1 MSTTSPAV
9 FRDRGDAGRRLAARL
24 ERLRHEAP
32 VVLALPRGG
41 VPVAGEVAAAL
52 AAPLDVLVV
61 HKLGDPG
68 ARFGAVA
75 EDGLAVVDHDRA
87 RALGINPARLSA
99 LREQAGVMAAT
110 SGWRLRRGR
119 TPRDIVGRTVVLVD
133 DGVGTGDSAIAA
145 ARTARRR
152 GAARIVLAV
161 PVARAAALAR
171 LGEELDEVVCVEVA
185 PVARWYEHAPAVS
198 DAEIIGALKHA
209 GRASEESL
217 RVPEAARGAIILA
230 TPSET
235 VRRTLGAMG
244 YVTVELSS
252 DGHRRGRRAAVARRV
267 GHEASPDRL
276 FRPRRRGGGG
286 ARRGRRDRHTCG
298 RRRRRTS
305 RSGRREAGRGD
316 GGNVARGGRRG
327 PALLRLARVAGAQL
341 AGEHG
346 LAVVPGADHDFTQP
360 GALEQVAHHAGTWF
374 ARHL

>member
-52 AAPLDVLVV
+52 AAPLDVIVV
-61 HKLGDPG
+61 HKLGDPD

-87 RALGINPARLSA
+87 RELGIDPTRLSA
-99 LREQAGVMAAT
+99 LREQAGAMAAT

-119 TPRDIVGRTVVLVD
+119 TPHDIVGRTVVLVD

-185 PVARWYEHAPAVS
+185 PIARWYEHAPAVS
-198 DAEIIGALKHA
+198 DAEIIGALN
-209 GRASEESL
+209 
-217 RVPEAARGAIILA
+217 
-230 TPSET
+230 
-235 VRRTLGAMG
+235 TLGAVG
-244 YVTVELSS
+244 AVAARARGGARGDHPGHAKRNRAADTRR
-252 DGHRRGRRAAVARRV
+252 DGLRHRRAVVRTVPSRPPSRAVARRV
-267 GHEASPDRL
+267 GHEASADRL
-276 FRPRRRGGGG
+276 FRPRRRRGGG
-286 ARRGRRDRHTCG
+286 ARRCRRDAAYVRS
-298 RRRRRTS
+298 S
-305 RSGRREAGRGD
+305 RPEDVPIGP
-316 GGNVARGGRRG
+316 ARGWPR
-327 PALLRLARVAGAQL
+327 
-341 AGEHG
+341 
-346 LAVVPGADHDFTQP
+346 
-360 GALEQVAHHAGTWF
+360 
-374 ARHL
+374 

>member
-9 FRDRGDAGRRLAARL
+9 FRDRSDAGRRLAARL
-24 ERLRHEAP
+24 ERLRREAP

-41 VPVAGEVAAAL
+41 VPVAVEVAAAL

-61 HKLGDPG
+61 QKLGEPG
-68 ARFGAVA
+68 AFFGAVA

-99 LREQAGVMAAT
+99 LREQAGVTAAT
-110 SGWRLRRGR
+110 SAWRLRRGR
-119 TPRDIVGRTVVLVD
+119 SPHEIVGRAVVLVD

-161 PVARAAALAR
+161 PVARAAALTR

-185 PVARWYEHAPAVS
+185 PIARWYEHAPAVS
-198 DAEIIGALKHA
+198 DAEIIGALKRA

-230 TPSET
+230 TPSEP
-235 VRRTLGAMG
+235 VRRTLGSMG

-252 DGHRRGRRAAVARRV
+252 DGTVEATVQQLRAESATKRLAIGCFALGDATEAVLVAAAGTDIRAVVAAGGRPDRAGARLAAVTAATLLVV
-267 GHEASPDRL
+267 GGE
-276 FRPRRRGGGG
+276 
-286 ARRGRRDRHTCG
+286 DRHM
-298 RRRRRTS
+298 
-305 RSGRREAGRGD
+305 
-316 GGNVARGGRRG
+316 
-327 PALLRLARVAGAQL
+327 LRLARVAGAQL

-346 LAVVPGADHDFTQP
+346 LAVVPGADHAFSQP